1 MRGTLLCTCLLVVHL
16 QQQRAKQMPPPPF
29 KALKGAA
36 VKLLACRTR
45 GPGINPGIDS
55 SNSVIVYLLLL
66 FLCVIQFGRE
76 NGEMERGGGL
86 VLKMPHSEAS
96 GQ

>member
-1 MRGTLLCTCLLVVHL
+1 
-16 QQQRAKQMPPPPF
+16 MPPSPF

-45 GPGINPGIDS
+45 GPGINPGLDS

-66 FLCVIQFGRE
+66 FFYVLFSLAE
-76 NGEMERGGGL
+76 KMEKWRGGAG
-86 VLKMPHSEAS
+86 VEMPHSEAS

>member
-1 MRGTLLCTCLLVVHL
+1 
-16 QQQRAKQMPPPPF
+16 MPPPPF

-45 GPGINPGIDS
+45 GPGINPGLDS

-66 FLCVIQFGRE
+66 FLCVIQFGRD
-76 NGEMERGGGL
+76 NGGGAGVNNAPFRSIWPMVFVIL
-86 VLKMPHSEAS
+86 NKGPN